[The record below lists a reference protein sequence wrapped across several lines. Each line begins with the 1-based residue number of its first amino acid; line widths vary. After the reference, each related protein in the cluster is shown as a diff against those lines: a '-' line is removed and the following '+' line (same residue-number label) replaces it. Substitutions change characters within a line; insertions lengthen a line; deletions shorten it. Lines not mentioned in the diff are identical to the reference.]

1 MPNTPIP
8 AAAPA
13 PASSSDGEAGT
24 PVYVRPHPTL
34 LIDLGLTLLTAGAQT
49 PDQMAEVRSG
59 RISIAKGRIMLAL
72 AHGEADFPSGMKLK
86 DLVARTRLSASTA
99 SEAVEQLVQLGF
111 VTRER
116 STADRRSIAI
126 RLGAAG
132 RAAMADRRLAEVWSE
147 VTAGLPEDE
156 LAAFWRVAAHA
167 AAALARRTTS
177 APAAPALKTPAAT
190 TSTPAPTESN

>member
-1 MPNTPIP
+1 MSFQPHPTGAP
-8 AAAPA
+8 AAAPDPQA
-13 PASSSDGEAGT
+13 EMPP

-34 LIDLGLTLLTAGAQT
+34 LIDLGLTLLTTGAQT

-72 AHGEADFPSGMKLK
+72 AQSEAEFPEGMKLK

-99 SEAVEQLVQLGF
+99 SEAVDQLVHLGF

-116 STADRRSIAI
+116 STTDRRSIAI
-126 RLGAAG
+126 RIGAAG
-132 RAAMADRRLAEVWSE
+132 RAAMNDKRLADVWEE
-147 VTAGLPEDE
+147 VTAGLPKEE

-167 AAALARRTTS
+167 AAALARR
-177 APAAPALKTPAAT
+177 AAAITH
-190 TSTPAPTESN
+190 APTESN